1 MFLQRDHTMDKFV
14 RIYYSAVAH
23 RCTLQAR
30 LYHLCDNQFGTRN
43 HGADISSSHRPIHSP
58 STWGLLRLSLS
69 RQEKVV
75 EKEEEEEEPCP
86 QLRNQEE
93 VLRWLLPSA
102 AFLPQSRMEKSPPL
116 HWAEETAVRR
126 PQRRAGPCWTQGCR
140 VEQCTGKQ
148 VPWHYMSQCRLQI
161 THRALVISINTDQE
175 ADWPVIPYFVCLWM
189 TEHWLKVE

>member
-43 HGADISSSHRPIHSP
+43 HGAAISSFHSP
-58 STWGLLRLSLS
+58 LHSLFTWGLLRLSLS

-75 EKEEEEEEPCP
+75 EEEEERCP

-102 AFLPQSRMEKSPPL
+102 ALLPQSCMEKSPPL
-116 HWAEETAVRR
+116 HWAEETVVRR
-126 PQRRAGPCWTQGCR
+126 PQKRAEHFAEHR
-140 VEQCTGKQ
+140 AAEQCTGDKCLGTKC
-148 VPWHYMSQCRLQI
+148 HSADCRS
-161 THRALVISINTDQE
+161 H
-175 ADWPVIPYFVCLWM
+175 
-189 TEHWLKVE
+189 TEP